1 MTNNVVGVVLGST
14 TSEVAFE
21 DQDNDELD
29 ANVVSYDTITE
40 EDSKIEEDI
49 TKSEEDDGSTIQ
61 DDDNWEEGA
70 TVVDIVDP

>member
-1 MTNNVVGVVLGST
+1 MNNVVGVVLGSP

-49 TKSEEDDGSTIQ
+49 TKSEEDDSSTIQ
-61 DDDNWEEGA
+61 DDDNWEEKA
-70 TVVDIVDP
+70 TVVDVVDP